1 MIAAGTNNAPQH
13 MVLWLRGVAGCDQSL
28 PEKITTDNQLNCSGG
43 NNALPSTFAENGKAS
58 HFGPR

>member
-1 MIAAGTNNAPQH
+1 